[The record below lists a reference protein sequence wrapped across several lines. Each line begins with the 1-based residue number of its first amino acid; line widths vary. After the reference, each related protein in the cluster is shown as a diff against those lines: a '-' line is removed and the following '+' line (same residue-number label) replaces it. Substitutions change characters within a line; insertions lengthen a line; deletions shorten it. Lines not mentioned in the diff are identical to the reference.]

1 MISSTTWSLTEMCKT
16 HLNAERQDIDPDETT
31 GYFDGSVSSPDRLL
45 NFVKHCE
52 LDAHYQM
59 AIASRVQMLP
69 LTKQLTN
76 LAGNAWCVLFLFQI
90 RALASGLEFP
100 RRSIESSI
108 REKGEADPLSPTHRA
123 SQICFSSLAYIIS
136 LYF

>member
-1 MISSTTWSLTEMCKT
+1 MAFEARWHMLPKHTRSQSRQLVKVSKFPKSDECPYQGMISSTTWSLTEMCKT
-16 HLNAERQDIDPDETT
+16 HLNAERQDIEPDETS

-59 AIASRVQMLP
+59 AIASRVQILP

-76 LAGNAWCVLFLFQI
+76 LAGNAWYVLLLI
-90 RALASGLEFP
+90 SNSTSVGVP
-100 RRSIESSI
+100 R
-108 REKGEADPLSPTHRA
+108 
-123 SQICFSSLAYIIS
+123 
-136 LYF
+136 